1 MSKTIVITGSTR
13 GIGLGMAREFLTRG
27 NKVMVSGRSAASVEK
42 ALAELRPKALERKLH
57 ALVVT
62 RLKQFINVLF
72 WGAVAFIVKLLI
84 SVADQFENY
93 AAKDVAKNVGQT
105 LYVVFAIAIVAALAI
120 GIIGFF
126 TAAGFEESRRQD
138 SDPSQQR
145 KKADKSRPAK
155 PATSAQSYIK

>member
-1 MSKTIVITGSTR
+1 MVQNSNYPDFMLPDGNALVFDITTGAYYIIPA
-13 GIGLGMAREFLTRG
+13 GKAKE
-27 NKVMVSGRSAASVEK
+27 E